1 MKMLCVINKYRN
13 ILLLIF
19 FVSPHFC
26 AVSAHALENESGK
39 SGGIIILLQE
49 KLKAPFQLSSYK
61 VLVDGKT
68 VLEKRPGGIGLSGI
82 TINRLPEGKYKI
94 NVSALYS
101 GSGYGLFN
109 YHENYKYHLESATEI
124 KVEEGRVTSLK
135 IICNDRDGFLSDLN
149 KRPYL
154 TYHTS
159 STATPKTLDGK
170 DPEAVLNE
178 TATHIEQT
186 TNAIN
191 LPGKQKKPDVEKRI
205 PEMDLPVEGKMASYL
220 TGLHIEKDIKLKLV
234 VLADGMMKD
243 YLTQKLDKPDR
254 IVIDI
259 KGVRE
264 RLKTD
269 TLQVNSPLVKKVRV
283 GQHPG
288 YTRIV
293 LDTPGKPMLDYD
305 IKPTDSG
312 LIVNISGDSDNPV
325 TSDEE
330 LNSLNIAKHLTGIS
344 VERVANGVKVFLGG
358 DGSFGDYTSRLMEN
372 PDRLVIDIKGVKEL
386 LDLDELPVNSTLLRA
401 VRVGQHPGM
410 LRLVLDLSANAQV
423 KFDIKALSDGLLIEI
438 LEN

>member
-49 KLKAPFQLSSYK
+49 ELKAPFQLSSYK

-68 VLEKRPGGIGLSGI
+68 VLEKRPGGIGHSGI

-124 KVEEGRVTSLK
+124 KVEEGKVTSLK
-135 IICNDRDGFLSDLN
+135 IICNDRDGFLSDLD
-149 KRPYL
+149 KRPYI
-154 TYHTS
+154 TYYTS
-159 STATPKTLDGK
+159 SIESPKTLDGK
-170 DPEAVLNE
+170 TLELAD
-178 TATHIEQT
+178 IEQ
-186 TNAIN
+186 AADVIN
-191 LPGKQKKPDVEKRI
+191 LPGKEKKPDGEKRI
-205 PEMDLPVEGKMASYL
+205 PEMDLPVEGKMAQYL

-293 LDTPGKPMLDYD
+293 LDTPGKPMLSYD

-312 LIVNISGDSDNPV
+312 LIVNISDDSDKPV

-401 VRVGQHPGM
+401 VRIGQHPGM
-410 LRLVLDLSANAQV
+410 LRLVLDLSASAEV